1 MNCRTIFLKHTWTT
15 LKLMMLMKT
24 IKQWLTEYGSIYHE
38 TMSNLINQISIPLI
52 FFCIIG
58 FFFSLKL
65 PFLKLGDI
73 EANVALFA
81 ILFLNAYYFILSKPL
96 AAGIF
101 LFSLTC
107 CLICYLIEQ
116 LHFVPLIQFCITV
129 FVLAGVG
136 QLLEKGTSTKKLS
149 LLRYLHYLMIT
160 PALLMSFIYERLG
173 ISH

>member
-1 MNCRTIFLKHTWTT
+1 
-15 LKLMMLMKT
+15 MMLMKT
-24 IKQWLTEYGSIYHE
+24 IKQRLTAYGHAYHE
-38 TMSNLINQISIPLI
+38 SMNNMINQVSIPLI

-65 PFLKLGDI
+65 PFLKLGDV

-81 ILFLNAYYFILSKPL
+81 ILFVNAYYFILSKPL
-96 AAGIF
+96 AAGVF

-107 CLICYLIEQ
+107 CLICYLIER
-116 LHFVPLIQFCITV
+116 LHFVPLVQFCITI

-136 QLLEKGTSTKKLS
+136 QLLEKGTISKKLS
-149 LLRYLHYLMIT
+149 FLHYLHYLMIT